1 MLQRSD
7 GRRKTYGDCFAG
19 NEPFVPRSMIRR
31 RKIRSSISIPITLG
45 SITVLLSAALLV
57 GWSFLLGQRIARSS
71 VDIGG
76 DVWLLV
82 LGSLSF
88 VLIIVV
94 LVLFVVSLARGI
106 IEVRKQ
112 DTFIDSVTHELKS
125 PLASLQLCLE
135 TLGREGLEP
144 EAQEKLRIM
153 MLEDVDR
160 LHAFID
166 DVLEANRLSYA
177 RSAMVSLSDVPLSDL
192 VEDCAKAVRI
202 RHKLQPSEVRIEV
215 EQGLTVTTD
224 RAALEIVVK
233 NLIDN
238 AIKYSTRPARV
249 EVVGSR
255 DAEGRVLIEV
265 TDHGIGI
272 EKRNLKRVFHR
283 FYRVEDEQVRQRR
296 GTGLGLFVVWALV
309 KQLGGKVQA
318 LSKGRGHGTTMRVEL
333 PIAHVVSS

>member
-1 MLQRSD
+1 M
-7 GRRKTYGDCFAG
+7 A
-19 NEPFVPRSMIRR
+19 RR

-45 SITVLLSAALLV
+45 AITVLLSIALLV
-57 GWSFLLGQRIARSS
+57 GWSFLLGQKITRSAD
-71 VDIGG
+71 VAG

-82 LGSLSF
+82 LGALSF

-94 LVLFVVSLARGI
+94 LVLFVISLARGI

-135 TLGREGLEP
+135 TLGREGLEGD
-144 EAQEKLRIM
+144 AREKLRRM

-160 LHAFID
+160 LRAFID

-177 RSAMVSLSDVPLSDL
+177 RPGMLNLSDVSLTQL
-192 VEDCAKAVRI
+192 VEQCAASVRA
-202 RHKLQPSEVRIEV
+202 RHKLEPHEVLVDVDPEIIV
-215 EQGLTVTTD
+215 STD

-238 AIKYSTRPARV
+238 AAKYSERPARV
-249 EVVGSR
+249 EVVARRESNQTVR
-255 DAEGRVLIEV
+255 FEV
-265 TDHGIGI
+265 SDNGIGI
-272 EKRNLKRVFHR
+272 DRKDLKRVFHR
-283 FYRVEDEQVRQRR
+283 FYRVEDQEVRERR

-318 LSKGRGHGTTMRVEL
+318 SSEGRGQGTTMRVEL
-333 PIAHVVSS
+333 PVSPVVSG

>member
-1 MLQRSD
+1 M
-7 GRRKTYGDCFAG
+7 A
-19 NEPFVPRSMIRR
+19 RR

-45 SITVLLSAALLV
+45 SITVLLSIALLV
-57 GWSFLLGQRIARSS
+57 GWSVLLGQKITRSADIA
-71 VDIGG
+71 G

-82 LGSLSF
+82 LGALSF

-135 TLGREGLEP
+135 TLGREGLEGD
-144 EAQEKLRIM
+144 AREKLRHM
-153 MLEDVDR
+153 MLQDVDR

-177 RSAMVSLSDVPLSDL
+177 RPGMLNLSDVPLSQL
-192 VEDCAKAVRI
+192 TEQCAEAVRV
-202 RHKLQPSEVRIEV
+202 RHKLEPQELFIDV
-215 EQGLTVTTD
+215 EPDLIVTTD

-238 AIKYSTRPARV
+238 AAKYSERPARV
-249 EVVGSR
+249 EVVARR
-255 DAEGRVLIEV
+255 DSDNKVLLEV
-265 TDHGIGI
+265 SDNGIGI
-272 EKRNLKRVFHR
+272 DRKNLKRVFHR
-283 FYRVEDEQVRQRR
+283 FYRVEDQEARQRR

-309 KQLGGKVQA
+309 KQLGGNVQA
-318 LSKGRGHGTTMRVEL
+318 LSEGRGLGTTMRVEL
-333 PIAHVVSS
+333 PVAHAVSG

>member
-1 MLQRSD
+1 M
-7 GRRKTYGDCFAG
+7 A
-19 NEPFVPRSMIRR
+19 RR

-45 SITVLLSAALLV
+45 SITVLLSMALLV
-57 GWSFLLGQRIARSS
+57 GWSSLLGQKITRSADIA
-71 VDIGG
+71 G

-82 LGSLSF
+82 LGALSF

-135 TLGREGLEP
+135 TLGREGLEGD
-144 EAQEKLRIM
+144 AREKLRHM
-153 MLEDVDR
+153 MLQDVDR

-177 RSAMVSLSDVPLSDL
+177 RPGMLNLSDVPLSQL
-192 VEDCAKAVRI
+192 TEQCAEAVRA
-202 RHKLQPSEVRIEV
+202 RHKLEPQELLIDVDPDLI
-215 EQGLTVTTD
+215 VTTD

-238 AIKYSTRPARV
+238 AVKYSKRPARV
-249 EVVGSR
+249 EVVARR
-255 DAEGRVLIEV
+255 DSDRKVLLEV
-265 TDHGIGI
+265 SDNGIGI
-272 EKRNLKRVFHR
+272 DRKNLKRVFHR
-283 FYRVEDEQVRQRR
+283 FYRVEDQEIRQRR

-309 KQLGGKVQA
+309 KQLGGNVQA
-318 LSKGRGHGTTMRVEL
+318 LSEGRGLGTTMRVEL
-333 PIAHVVSS
+333 PVAPTVRG

>member
-1 MLQRSD
+1 M
-7 GRRKTYGDCFAG
+7 A
-19 NEPFVPRSMIRR
+19 RR

-45 SITVLLSAALLV
+45 SITVLLSMALLV
-57 GWSFLLGQRIARSS
+57 GWSFLLGQKITRSADIA
-71 VDIGG
+71 G

-82 LGSLSF
+82 LGALSF

-135 TLGREGLEP
+135 TLGREGLEGD
-144 EAQEKLRIM
+144 AREKLRHM
-153 MLEDVDR
+153 MLQDVDR

-177 RSAMVSLSDVPLSDL
+177 RPGMLNLSDVPLSQL
-192 VEDCAKAVRI
+192 TEQCAEAVRA
-202 RHKLQPSEVRIEV
+202 RHKLEPQELLIDVDPDLI
-215 EQGLTVTTD
+215 VTTD

-238 AIKYSTRPARV
+238 AAKYSKRPARV
-249 EVVGSR
+249 EVVARR
-255 DAEGRVLIEV
+255 DSDRKVLLEV
-265 TDHGIGI
+265 SDNGIGI
-272 EKRNLKRVFHR
+272 DRKNLKRVFHR
-283 FYRVEDEQVRQRR
+283 FYRVEDQEIRQRR

-309 KQLGGKVQA
+309 KQLGGNVQA
-318 LSKGRGHGTTMRVEL
+318 LSEGRGLGTTMRVEL
-333 PIAHVVSS
+333 PVAPTVRG

>member
-1 MLQRSD
+1 M
-7 GRRKTYGDCFAG
+7 A
-19 NEPFVPRSMIRR
+19 RR

-45 SITVLLSAALLV
+45 AITVLLSIALLV
-57 GWSFLLGQRIARSS
+57 GWSFLLGQKITRSADIA
-71 VDIGG
+71 G

-82 LGSLSF
+82 LGALSF

-94 LVLFVVSLARGI
+94 LVLFVISLARGI

-135 TLGREGLEP
+135 TLGREGLEGD
-144 EAQEKLRIM
+144 AREKLRRM

-160 LHAFID
+160 LRAFID

-177 RSAMVSLSDVPLSDL
+177 RPGMLNLSDVSLTQL
-192 VEDCAKAVRI
+192 VEQCAASVRA
-202 RHKLQPSEVRIEV
+202 RHKLEPHEVLVDVDPEIIV
-215 EQGLTVTTD
+215 STD

-238 AIKYSTRPARV
+238 AAKYSERPARV
-249 EVVGSR
+249 EVVARRESNQTVR
-255 DAEGRVLIEV
+255 FEV
-265 TDHGIGI
+265 SDNGIGI
-272 EKRNLKRVFHR
+272 DRKDLKRVFHR
-283 FYRVEDEQVRQRR
+283 FYRVEDQEVRERR

-318 LSKGRGHGTTMRVEL
+318 SSEGRGQGTTMRVEL
-333 PIAHVVSS
+333 PVSPVVSG

>member
-1 MLQRSD
+1 M
-7 GRRKTYGDCFAG
+7 A
-19 NEPFVPRSMIRR
+19 RR

-45 SITVLLSAALLV
+45 AITVLLSIALLI
-57 GWSFLLGQRIARSS
+57 GWSFLLGQKITRSAD
-71 VDIGG
+71 VAG

-82 LGSLSF
+82 LGALSF

-94 LVLFVVSLARGI
+94 LVLFVISLARGI

-135 TLGREGLEP
+135 TLGREGLEGD
-144 EAQEKLRIM
+144 AREKLRRM

-160 LHAFID
+160 LRAFID

-177 RSAMVSLSDVPLSDL
+177 RPGMLNLSDVSLAQL
-192 VEDCAKAVRI
+192 VEQCAASVRA
-202 RHKLQPSEVRIEV
+202 RHKLEPHEVLVDVDPEIIV
-215 EQGLTVTTD
+215 STD

-238 AIKYSTRPARV
+238 AAKYSERPARV
-249 EVVGSR
+249 EVVARRESNQTVR
-255 DAEGRVLIEV
+255 FEV
-265 TDHGIGI
+265 SDNGIGI
-272 EKRNLKRVFHR
+272 DRKDLKRVFHR
-283 FYRVEDEQVRQRR
+283 FYRVEDQEVRERR

-318 LSKGRGHGTTMRVEL
+318 SSEGRGQGTTMRVEL
-333 PIAHVVSS
+333 PVSPVVSG

>member
-1 MLQRSD
+1 M
-7 GRRKTYGDCFAG
+7 A
-19 NEPFVPRSMIRR
+19 RR

-45 SITVLLSAALLV
+45 AITVLLSIALLV
-57 GWSFLLGQRIARSS
+57 GWSFLLGQKITRSADIA
-71 VDIGG
+71 G

-82 LGSLSF
+82 LGALSF

-94 LVLFVVSLARGI
+94 LVLFVISLARGI

-135 TLGREGLEP
+135 TLGREGLEGDAR
-144 EAQEKLRIM
+144 ERLRRM

-160 LHAFID
+160 LRAFID

-177 RSAMVSLSDVPLSDL
+177 RPGMLNLSDVSLAQL
-192 VEDCAKAVRI
+192 VEQCAASVRA
-202 RHKLQPSEVRIEV
+202 RHKLEPTEVLVDVDPEIV
-215 EQGLTVTTD
+215 VSTD

-238 AIKYSTRPARV
+238 AAKYSERPARV
-249 EVVGSR
+249 EVVAR
-255 DAEGRVLIEV
+255 RVSNETVRVEV
-265 TDHGIGI
+265 SDNGIGI
-272 EKRNLKRVFHR
+272 DRKDLKRVFHR
-283 FYRVEDEQVRQRR
+283 FYRVEDQEVRERR

-309 KQLGGKVQA
+309 KQLGGNVQA
-318 LSKGRGHGTTMRVEL
+318 FSEGRGQGTTMRIEL
-333 PIAHVVSS
+333 PVAPVASG